1 MISPQWGLKDNYNRK
16 EVITMKIKLFSSS
29 NNSILENDVNAFLKN
44 IEVEVIDIKFS
55 SDNNYSNVM
64 VIYNDKSED

>member
-1 MISPQWGLKDNYNRK
+1 
-16 EVITMKIKLFSSS
+16 MKIKFFSSSS
-29 NNSILENDVNAFLKN
+29 NNALENDVNAFLKN

-55 SDNNYSNVM
+55 LDNNYSYVM